1 MAILQPIVNIAEIC
15 VRHHVKQVV
24 LSPGSRCA
32 PLTIAFVRHPQIRT
46 RSISD
51 ERSAAF
57 IALGMAQRMG
67 ETVGLVCTSGT
78 AVLNYAPAVAEAFFQ
93 QIPLLI
99 FTADRPAEWIA
110 QQDGQTI
117 YQRSIYG
124 RHVKES
130 YELPTDYTHPDAVWH
145 TERIINEAIQLTQI
159 APKGPVHINV
169 PIREPFY
176 PTADETIEFDHQVRF
191 VERLSEVR
199 TLPRAQWTELLQ
211 VWENSDNKLIVG
223 GQHLYDLDLL
233 NALKP
238 LQSELSIP
246 IVGDLISN
254 LHTLPGT
261 IRHQDV
267 FLSHGDPTELAVLQP
282 DLLITYGQSVLSKN
296 LKIFLRKYRPRQH
309 WHIQA
314 AGPVADPFQTLTRVI
329 PLEPL
334 HFFRELYCNPKFQ
347 RFPQTEEMAIDTEYL
362 QHWQNQHRKAEHFL
376 FNFLDQQPFS
386 EFSVVHRVMQAL
398 PENSLLHLANSMP
411 VRYANFLSLLPERN
425 IEVYANRGTSG
436 IDGSTSTAVGSAL
449 TTDLPVVLIT
459 GDVAFFYD
467 RNGLWNNYLPPNL
480 RIVLLNNHG
489 GNIFRL
495 LDGPSRQ
502 PELDDY
508 FETRQPLNARN
519 TAADAG
525 MEYFYCENE
534 KELMEVL
541 PGFIHAKERA
551 AILEIAT
558 DGKVNAE
565 VFAAFKASWADVR

>member
-1 MAILQPIVNIAEIC
+1 LAILQPIINIAEIC
-15 VRHHVKQVV
+15 ARHHLKQVV

-32 PLTIAFVRHPQIRT
+32 PLTIAFVRHPQIQT

-117 YQRSIYG
+117 YQRSVYG

-130 YELPTDYTHPDAVWH
+130 YELPSDYTHPDTVWH
-145 TERIINEAIQLTQI
+145 TERVINEALQLTQI
-159 APKGPVHINV
+159 TPKGPVHVNV

-176 PTADETIEFDHQVRF
+176 PTSDETVVFDHQVRF
-191 VERLSEVR
+191 IERLSEER
-199 TLPRAQWTELLQ
+199 MLSEAQWAELIQ
-211 VWENSDNKLIVG
+211 VWENSDKKLIVG
-223 GQHLYDLDLL
+223 GQHPYDLALV

-238 LQSELSIP
+238 FPAQFATP

-254 LHTLPGT
+254 LHTLPDI

-267 FLSHGDPTELAVLQP
+267 FLSPLDPAEPAALQP
-282 DLLITYGQSVLSKN
+282 DLLITYGQSILSKN
-296 LKIFLRKYRPRQH
+296 LKLFLRKYRPYQH

-314 AGPVADPFQTLTRVI
+314 AGPVADPFQTLTRII

-334 HFFRELYCNPKFQ
+334 HFFRQLSCHPDFQ
-347 RFPQTEEMAIDTEYL
+347 RFLQAEEKALNTNYYWR
-362 QHWQNQHRKAEHFL
+362 WQDQDRKAEQFL
-376 FNFLDQQPFS
+376 GQFFDQQPFN
-386 EFSVVHRVMQAL
+386 EFSAVNRVLQAL

-411 VRYANFLSLLPERN
+411 VRYANLLSLLSGRN

-467 RNGLWNNYLPPNL
+467 RNGLWNNHLPTNL

-508 FETRQPLNARN
+508 FETRQPLNAGN
-519 TAADAG
+519 TASDAG
-525 MEYFYCENE
+525 MAYFTCENE
-534 KELMEVL
+534 KALEEML
-541 PGFIHAKERA
+541 PQFIHVKDRG
-551 AILEIAT
+551 AILEITT
-558 DGKVNAE
+558 DGKVNAS
-565 VFAAFKASWADVR
+565 VFAAYKAAWPGVS

>member
-1 MAILQPIVNIAEIC
+1 LAILQPIVNIAEIC
-15 VRHHVKQVV
+15 ARHHLKQVV

-32 PLTIAFVRHPQIRT
+32 PLTIAFVRHPQIQT

-57 IALGMAQRMG
+57 IALGMAQRIG

-130 YELPTDYTHPDAVWH
+130 YELPSDYTHPDAVWH
-145 TERIINEAIQLTQI
+145 TERIINEALQLTQI
-159 APKGPVHINV
+159 APKGPVHVNV

-176 PTADETIEFDHQVRF
+176 PTADETVVFDHQVRF
-191 VERLSEVR
+191 IERLSEERVLSG
-199 TLPRAQWTELLQ
+199 TQWAELIQ
-211 VWENSDNKLIVG
+211 VWENSDKKLIVG
-223 GQHLYDLDLL
+223 GQYPYDLALL

-238 LQSELSIP
+238 FPARFSTP

-254 LHTLPGT
+254 LHTLPDA

-267 FLSHGDPTELAVLQP
+267 FLSHLAPAEPAALQP
-282 DLLITYGQSVLSKN
+282 DLLITYGQSVLSKH
-296 LKIFLRKYRPRQH
+296 LKLFLRKYRPYQH

-314 AGPVADPFQTLTRVI
+314 DGPVADPFQTLTRII

-334 HFFRELYCNPKFQ
+334 HFFRQLSCHPDFQ
-347 RFPQTEEMAIDTEYL
+347 RLLQLEKMALNTDYYRR
-362 QHWQNQHRKAEHFL
+362 WQNQNRKAEHFL
-376 FNFLDQQPFS
+376 GQFFDQQPFN
-386 EFSVVHRVMQAL
+386 EFSAVNRVLQAL

-411 VRYANFLSLLPERN
+411 VRYANLLSLLSGKN

-467 RNGLWNNYLPPNL
+467 RNALWNNHLPANL

-508 FETRQPLNARN
+508 FETKQTLNASN

-525 MEYFYCENE
+525 MAYFSCENGKALE
-534 KELMEVL
+534 EML
-541 PGFIHAKERA
+541 PQFICVKDRG
-551 AILEIAT
+551 AILEITT
-558 DGKVNAE
+558 DGKVNAS
-565 VFAAFKASWADVR
+565 VFAAYKAVWAGIS

>member
-1 MAILQPIVNIAEIC
+1 LAILQPIVNIAEIC
-15 VRHHVKQVV
+15 ARHQVKQVV

-32 PLTIAFVRHPQIRT
+32 PLTIAFVRHPQIHT

-57 IALGMAQRMG
+57 IALGIAQRMG
-67 ETVGLVCTSGT
+67 ETVSLVCTSGT

-110 QQDGQTI
+110 QQDGQTV
-117 YQRSIYG
+117 YQRGVYG

-130 YELPTDYTHPDAVWH
+130 FELPSDYTHPDAVWH
-145 TERIINEAIQLTQI
+145 TERMINEAIQLTQI

-176 PTADETIEFDHQVRF
+176 PTAGETIEFDHQVR
-191 VERLSEVR
+191 VIERMSEVR
-199 TLPRAQWTELLQ
+199 TLPRAQWTELMK
-211 VWENSDNKLIVG
+211 VWENSDKKLIIG

-267 FLSHGDPTELAVLQP
+267 FLSQRDPAEMAALQP

-296 LKIFLRKYRPRQH
+296 LKLFLRKYRPYQH

-314 AGPVADPFQTLTRVI
+314 AGPVADPFQSLTRII

-334 HFFRELYCNPKFQ
+334 HFFRELYCDSDFQ
-347 RFPQTEEMAIDTEYL
+347 RFLEIEEMAVNTEYL
-362 QHWQNQHRKAEHFL
+362 QHWQNHHRKAEQFL
-376 FNFLDQQPFS
+376 FNFLEQQPFN
-386 EFSVVHRVMQAL
+386 EFAAVSRVMRAL

-411 VRYANFLSLLPERN
+411 VRYANFLSLLSERN

-495 LDGPSRQ
+495 LDGPGRQ
-502 PELDDY
+502 PELDEY

-519 TAADAG
+519 TASDAG
-525 MEYFYCENE
+525 MEYFSCESE
-534 KELMEVL
+534 KELLEVL
-541 PGFIHAKERA
+541 PHFIHTKGKA
-551 AILEIAT
+551 AILEIT
-558 DGKVNAE
+558 TNGKVNAE
-565 VFAAFKASWADVR
+565 VFAAYKAGWANVR